1 METKKP
7 IAIIGAGIA
16 GLTAA
21 NYLRRNNVPF
31 VLYESGKKIA
41 GLATSFKDA
50 EGFTY
55 DFGAHFITNRLA
67 DAIGVSSQCRL
78 VKHYGE
84 AVWLKGKTYN
94 YPFGLVWIPR
104 MTLSWITGQ
113 FKSMRNGHVP
123 GSAAE
128 WFHKRY
134 GAALADEI
142 ALPLLEAW
150 SGAPADDLSPAVGD
164 GLFGGS
170 IAKTFYLKAAGKIT
184 GRAVACGYNR
194 EKPETADVWHVYPN
208 EGVSTLC
215 EKLAEGLEDDIKLE
229 SPVEAILVEN
239 ERVVGVKVKGEF
251 QEVSAVISTA
261 PANILSKLVK
271 GTDALKEA
279 SGFRY
284 RPMVFV
290 NMRFD
295 GRGLLPNTVM
305 WFPEKEFPFFRLTE
319 ATLSMP
325 WLAPEGKTMIT
336 VDIGCQKD
344 DEIWSMDEQK
354 LAEFCLDHLTS
365 IIPDA
370 RQRYLGSNVLRTPI
384 AYPVF
389 LNEYE
394 KQRQNFEQTTNID
407 NLLSVGRNGEFSH
420 MFMEDVY
427 WRTQKKVQKLIEQSA
442 GIKTEIK
449 ILHDNKTSLINKS
462 IL

>member
-1 METKKP
+1 METEKP

-21 NYLRRNNVPF
+21 NFLKRHNVPF
-31 VLYESGKKIA
+31 ILYESGKKIA

-50 EGFTY
+50 EGFSY
-55 DFGAHFITNRLA
+55 DFGAHFVTNRLA
-67 DAIGVSSQCRL
+67 EAIGVASECRL

-94 YPFGLVWIPR
+94 YPFGLVRIPR
-104 MTLSWITGQ
+104 MTMSWLTGQ
-113 FKSMRNGHVP
+113 IRSLSNGKVP

-134 GAALADEI
+134 GSALADEV

-150 SGAPADDLSPAVGD
+150 SGAPAEDLSPAVGD

-170 IAKTFYLKAAGKIT
+170 IAKTLYLKLAAQVT

-194 EKPETADVWHVYPN
+194 EKPETPGVWHVYPN
-208 EGVSTLC
+208 KGVSTLC
-215 EKLAEGLEDDIKLE
+215 EKLAEGLEDSIKLE
-229 SPVEAILVEN
+229 SPVEAIIVEN
-239 ERVVGVKVKGEF
+239 EKVVGVRVKGAM

-261 PANILSKLVK
+261 PANILARLVQ
-271 GTDALKEA
+271 GTGALEA
-279 SGFRY
+279 ASRFRY
-284 RPMVFV
+284 RPMVFI
-290 NMRFD
+290 NMRFE
-295 GRGLLPNTVM
+295 GRGLLPDTVM
-305 WFPEKEFPFFRLTE
+305 WFPEKEFPFFRITE

-325 WLAPEGKTMIT
+325 WLAPEGKTILT

-344 DEIWSMDEQK
+344 DEIWSMDEEE
-354 LAEFCLDHLTS
+354 LAELCLKNLVG
-365 IIPDA
+365 IIPDV
-370 RQRYLGSNVLRTPI
+370 RKRFLGSNVLRTPI
-384 AYPVF
+384 AYPIF

-394 KQRQNFEQTTNID
+394 EERRNFDRSTNIE

-427 WRTQKKVQKLIEQSA
+427 WRTQKKVRDLIE
-442 GIKTEIK
+442 KT
-449 ILHDNKTSLINKS
+449 
-462 IL
+462 

>member
-1 METKKP
+1 MDTKKP
-7 IAIIGAGIA
+7 VAIIGAGIA

-21 NYLRRNNVPF
+21 NFLKRNGVPF
-31 VLYESGKKIA
+31 VLYEGGKKIA

-50 EGFTY
+50 DGFTY

-67 DAIGVSSQCRL
+67 EAIGVGAECRL

-94 YPFGLVWIPR
+94 YPFGLMTIPR
-104 MTLSWITGQ
+104 MSWSWVAQ
-113 FKSMRNGHVP
+113 QVKSLRNGHTP

-134 GAALADEI
+134 GSALADEV

-150 SGAPADDLSPAVGD
+150 SGAPAENLSPAVGD

-170 IAKTFYLKAAGKIT
+170 IAKTLYLKTAARLT

-194 EKPETADVWHVYPN
+194 EKPENPGVWHVYPN

-215 EKLAEGLEDDIKLE
+215 EKLAEGLEDCIKLE
-229 SPVEAILVEN
+229 SPVEAIFVEN
-239 ERVVGVKVKGEF
+239 EKVVSVRVKGEIH
-251 QEVSAVISTA
+251 EVSAVISTA
-261 PANILSKLVK
+261 PANILAKLVK
-271 GTDALKEA
+271 GTSALQSA
-279 SGFRY
+279 SQFRY
-284 RPMVFV
+284 RPMVFI
-290 NMRFD
+290 NMRFE
-295 GRGLLPNTVM
+295 GRGLLPDTVM

-319 ATLSMP
+319 APLSMP
-325 WLAPEGKTMIT
+325 WLAPEGKTIIT

-354 LAEFCLDHLTS
+354 LAELCLQHLTA

-370 RQRYLGSNVLRTPI
+370 KERFIGSNVLRTQI

-394 KQRQNFEQTTNID
+394 PERQNFEHSTNIE

-427 WRTQKKVQKLIEQSA
+427 WRTLRKVRRLMNTMNS
-442 GIKTEIK
+442 KTETFFRQQK
-449 ILHDNKTSLINKS
+449 RGFLNLTQDRQ
-462 IL
+462 

>member
-1 METKKP
+1 M
-7 IAIIGAGIA
+7 
-16 GLTAA
+16 
-21 NYLRRNNVPF
+21 
-31 VLYESGKKIA
+31 
-41 GLATSFKDA
+41 
-50 EGFTY
+50 
-55 DFGAHFITNRLA
+55 
-67 DAIGVSSQCRL
+67 
-78 VKHYGE
+78 
-84 AVWLKGKTYN
+84 
-94 YPFGLVWIPR
+94 
-104 MTLSWITGQ
+104 
-113 FKSMRNGHVP
+113 
-123 GSAAE
+123 
-128 WFHKRY
+128 
-134 GAALADEI
+134 
-142 ALPLLEAW
+142 
-150 SGAPADDLSPAVGD
+150 
-164 GLFGGS
+164 
-170 IAKTFYLKAAGKIT
+170 
-184 GRAVACGYNR
+184 
-194 EKPETADVWHVYPN
+194 
-208 EGVSTLC
+208 
-215 EKLAEGLEDDIKLE
+215 
-229 SPVEAILVEN
+229 
-239 ERVVGVKVKGEF
+239 
-251 QEVSAVISTA
+251 SAVISTA

-290 NMRFD
+290 NMRFE

-365 IIPDA
+365 IIPNV

-394 KQRQNFEQTTNID
+394 KERQNFEQTTNID

-427 WRTQKKVQKLIEQSA
+427 WRTLKKVQKLIETLA
-442 GIKTEIK
+442 FPDKK
-449 ILHDNKTSLINKS
+449 ILQEV
-462 IL
+462 

>member
-1 METKKP
+1 METTKP

-21 NYLRRNNVPF
+21 NSLSENNIPF
-31 VLYESGKKIA
+31 VLYEAGKKIA
-41 GLATSFKDA
+41 GLAISFKDT
-50 EGFTY
+50 EGFSY

-67 DAIGVSSQCRL
+67 EAIGVSAKCRV

-84 AVWLKGKTYN
+84 AVWLKGNAYN
-94 YPFGLVWIPR
+94 YPFGLMIIPR
-104 MTLSWITGQ
+104 MSLSWFAGQ
-113 FKSMRNGHVP
+113 IRSLLDGHTP

-134 GAALADEI
+134 GSALADEV

-150 SGAPADDLSPAVGD
+150 SGAPAQDLSPAVGD

-170 IAKTFYLKAAGKIT
+170 IAKTLYLKAAAKLT

-194 EKPETADVWHVYPN
+194 EKPENPKVWHVYPT

-215 EKLAEGLEDDIKLE
+215 EKLAEGLEDSIKLE
-229 SPVEAILVEN
+229 SPVEGIIVEN
-239 ERVVGVKVKGEF
+239 EKVVAVRVNGQI

-261 PANILSKLVK
+261 PLNVLAKLVK
-271 GTDALKEA
+271 GTNALQSA
-279 SGFRY
+279 SQFRY
-284 RPMVFV
+284 RPMVFI
-290 NMRFD
+290 NMRFK
-295 GRGLLPNTVM
+295 GRGLLPDTVM

-325 WLAPEGKTMIT
+325 WLAPPGKTIIT
-336 VDIGCQKD
+336 VDIGCQKG

-354 LAEFCLDHLTS
+354 LAELCLDHLTTV
-365 IIPDA
+365 IPDVKEK
-370 RQRYLGSNVLRTPI
+370 YIGSNVLRTQI
-384 AYPVF
+384 AYPIF

-394 KQRQNFEQTTNID
+394 KERQHFEQSTNID

-427 WRTQKKVQKLIEQSA
+427 WRTQRKTRELIE
-442 GIKTEIK
+442 K
-449 ILHDNKTSLINKS
+449 LHEFK
-462 IL
+462 